1 MSKHGA
7 SVCLILIVAS
17 VGLAPTSPKAKT
29 AASEPSQEEAA
40 VAALRLI
47 LNQIYQF
54 SRDGEYLR
62 AQELCLKACPEA
74 RRLGR
79 VQWAGRCLTL
89 QGNCQFGLFRYR
101 EALNTYLEARKL
113 AEAAPDWGNLG
124 SLNANI
130 GSLYLQ
136 MGDLDAA
143 ARSAEQGEEDFRR
156 QNFPGGRSRCLSL
169 LAVIRAKQGKLPEA
183 DALTGEAID
192 LAYRD
197 EDMQTVSLAWDHL
210 GDEYLGRGEL
220 ASAERA
226 LTEAFRVR
234 RLHRL
239 TGIQNSYYKLG
250 RLRFA
255 QGDWVSS
262 SRLLDEAIAQQGDS
276 DSREVL
282 WSIYHARGNL
292 RTAQRRYVEAFQD
305 FKKSLEL
312 ARSWRL
318 EVIPADFT
326 RIGSEVRLDEIY
338 SSFIAAGNRLYFEHG
353 RAELARETF
362 RAAEENRAV
371 SLHALQSLPNDWRE
385 RLTPEYWEALGRL
398 HAVEVKLIREDS
410 TALRTQMN
418 QLRLKVLEMEARA
431 GSNPEISTNNLVE
444 RTQKSLPPDAVLLSF
459 ALEER
464 QSYLWAVSRE
474 LFRLYRLPGRAD
486 LAADIGMFSKAVRT
500 GDFEA
505 TRLGR
510 RLYLKL
516 FGRLEPQL
524 RDKRQWKLVL
534 DQNLFGIPLGA
545 LVVDER
551 GPAPVYLAER
561 HSLRIATGAVTPGK
575 PQSWRQ
581 TLAGGFLGVGDAVYN
596 TADPRWRPER
606 RTRLSPLAA
615 SSPRAPAPLLARLA
629 GSQHE
634 IESCARLWNGKAAQS
649 VLLAGPNATPIRFRA
664 ALRQRPSVIHF
675 ATHFVEVRQ
684 APRYGM
690 IALSLAPS
698 GDAQFLSPL
707 EITRWR
713 NETGVVV
720 LSGCSS
726 GWADVLPA
734 SGLMGLTRA
743 WLAAGAR
750 SVIASRWPT
759 PDDDGVFFVNFYKN
773 LLEEPDA
780 GPSIALQRAQTDILR
795 AGGWRSNPHYWA
807 TYFIVGDW

>member
-1 MSKHGA
+1 M
-7 SVCLILIVAS
+7 CLLLIVAS
-17 VGLAPTSPKAKT
+17 IGSAPTSPNAKT
-29 AASEPSQEEAA
+29 ATSQPSREEPA
-40 VAALRLI
+40 VAALRSV

-113 AEAAPDWGNLG
+113 AEAVPDWGNLG

-143 ARSAEQGEEDFRR
+143 ARSAEQGEEGFRR

-169 LAVIRAKQGKLPEA
+169 LAVIRAKQGRLPEA
-183 DALTGEAID
+183 DALTGEAVD

-197 EDMQTVSLAWDHL
+197 EDIQTVSQAWDHL
-210 GDEYLGRGEL
+210 GDEYLERGEL
-220 ASAERA
+220 ASADRA

-255 QGDWVSS
+255 QGDWESG
-262 SRLLDEAIAQQGDS
+262 SRLLDQAIAQQADS
-276 DSREVL
+276 DSREAL
-282 WSIYHARGNL
+282 WRIYHARGNL

-326 RIGSEVRLDEIY
+326 RIGSEVRLGKIY

-398 HAVEVKLIREDS
+398 HAVEIKLIREDS
-410 TALRTQMN
+410 ATLRKQMSD
-418 QLRLKVLEMEARA
+418 LRLNVLEMEARA
-431 GSNPEISTNNLVE
+431 GSNPAISTSNLVE
-444 RTQKSLPPDAVLLSF
+444 RTQKSLPPDEVLLSF
-459 ALEER
+459 ALGEQ

-474 LFRLYRLPGRAD
+474 LFRLYRLPGRDD
-486 LAADIGMFSKAVRT
+486 LAADIGTFSKAVRT

-505 TRLGR
+505 TRFGR

-516 FGRLEPQL
+516 FGKLDPSL
-524 RDKRQWKLVL
+524 RDKRRWKLVL
-534 DQNLFGIPLGA
+534 DENLFRIPFGA

-561 HSLRIATGAVTPGK
+561 HSLRIATGAVTPGR
-575 PQSWRQ
+575 PPSWRQ
-581 TLAGGFLGVGDAVYN
+581 ELVGGFLGVGDAVYN
-596 TADPRWRPER
+596 TADPRWRAEQHA
-606 RTRLSPLAA
+606 RLLPWVA
-615 SSPRAPAPLLARLA
+615 SEASGSPRATTPLLARLA

-634 IESCARLWNGKAAQS
+634 IESCARLWNGKAAPS
-649 VLLAGPNATPIRFRA
+649 VLLAGPDATPLQFRT
-664 ALRQRPSVIHF
+664 ALRERPSVIHF
-675 ATHFVEVRQ
+675 ATHFVEARQ
-684 APRYGM
+684 PPRYGM

-698 GDAQFLSPL
+698 GAGQFLSPL

-759 PDDDGVFFVNFYKN
+759 PDDNGVFFVNFYKS
-773 LLEEPDA
+773 LLEQPDA
-780 GPSIALQRAQTDILR
+780 GPSMALQRAQTDILR
-795 AGGWRSNPHYWA
+795 AGGWRSNPRYWA